1 MSKAQ
6 EWGGMYQR
14 YENKNLNNIQRF
26 NERVSQDKES
36 LEMHIDS
43 LQNKFVAFL
52 TGVLG
57 CLNVNRA
64 AKKHASWQN
73 LSKNINNFLKKGPQI
88 HCIPHGGPDISFE
101 NITLCLDQ
109 LPLKIQFTK
118 GKRTLK
124 TLVRSREANTLPQYK
139 SSCKE
144 QASSDKNLSVKPY
157 SLLLL

>member
-6 EWGGMYQR
+6 EWGGVYQM

-26 NERVSQDKES
+26 SERVSQDKES

-64 AKKHASWQN
+64 AKKHTGWQN
-73 LSKNINNFLKKGPQI
+73 LSKDINKL
-88 HCIPHGGPDISFE
+88 
-101 NITLCLDQ
+101 
-109 LPLKIQFTK
+109 
-118 GKRTLK
+118 
-124 TLVRSREANTLPQYK
+124 
-139 SSCKE
+139 
-144 QASSDKNLSVKPY
+144 
-157 SLLLL
+157 

>member
-26 NERVSQDKES
+26 TERVSQDKES

-64 AKKHASWQN
+64 AKKHA
-73 LSKNINNFLKKGPQI
+73 G
-88 HCIPHGGPDISFE
+88 
-101 NITLCLDQ
+101 
-109 LPLKIQFTK
+109 
-118 GKRTLK
+118 
-124 TLVRSREANTLPQYK
+124 
-139 SSCKE
+139 
-144 QASSDKNLSVKPY
+144 
-157 SLLLL
+157 